1 MPFPESGWPGTILSI
16 QSRAVT
22 TMAGSLRPDAR
33 ECSKRLLAVGLRR
46 PEMER
51 GELAAPLSAA
61 RIGDLTLKH
70 PVHGGGRVLERLL
83 DGCLDRSVVFDR
95 QKRASSGP

>member
-1 MPFPESGWPGTILSI
+1 
-16 QSRAVT
+16 
-22 TMAGSLRPDAR
+22 
-33 ECSKRLLAVGLRR
+33 
-46 PEMER
+46 MER
-51 GELAAPLSAA
+51 GELAAPLSAV

-70 PVHGGGRVLERLL
+70 PVRGVGRVLERLP